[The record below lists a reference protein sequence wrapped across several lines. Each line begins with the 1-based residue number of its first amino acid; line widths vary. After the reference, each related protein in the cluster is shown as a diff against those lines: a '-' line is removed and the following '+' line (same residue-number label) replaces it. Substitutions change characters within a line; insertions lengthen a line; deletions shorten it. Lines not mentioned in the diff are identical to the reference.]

1 MRNDAGRLRGGQGRL
16 QVDTLTQPP
25 YASGCKGFVRKAG
38 AELAKWAALK
48 LMQGSAMQTSRLLVA
63 TACLALAPLASWAQV
78 TVKNDGQ
85 WRALF
90 TAGASVASGNSNSTT
105 INLSGEAVKATTTD
119 KLTLNGRGLYV
130 DNEDT
135 EAEKRLS
142 AGLAYQRDLNEK
154 IFGFGQL
161 DALRDEPA
169 NLSLRGSV
177 GGGLGYHL
185 IRRDDLTFDVSA
197 GVGYTQ
203 ERYLNPELQ
212 DDGSYRTR
220 RSNAEVLLAEES
232 THKFSENTTFRQK
245 LSYLPD
251 LRDSG
256 EFRATFDTALS
267 VAMTKRLSL
276 TASVSHRYDSNPGP
290 GLKKGDTLFITGV
303 SFRID

>member
-1 MRNDAGRLRGGQGRL
+1 
-16 QVDTLTQPP
+16 
-25 YASGCKGFVRKAG
+25 
-38 AELAKWAALK
+38 
-48 LMQGSAMQTSRLLVA
+48 MQTSRLRVA
-63 TACLALAPLASWAQV
+63 TACLALSLTPLASWAQIN
-78 TVKNDGQ
+78 VKTDGQ

-90 TAGASVASGNSNSTT
+90 TAGASLASGNSNSTT
-105 INLSGEAVKATTTD
+105 VNLSGEAVKATTTD
-119 KLTLNGRGLYV
+119 KFSLNGRGLYV
-130 DNEDT
+130 NNEGT

-142 AGLAYQRDLNEK
+142 AGLNYQRDLTEK
-154 IFGFGQL
+154 VFGFGQL

-169 NLSLRGSV
+169 NLSYRGSV
-177 GGGLGYHL
+177 GGGLGYHF

-197 GVGYTQ
+197 GVGYTR
-203 ERYLNPELQ
+203 EKYLTPELQ
-212 DDGSYRTR
+212 GDGSTR
-220 RSNAEVLLAEES
+220 EFYNNTEVLLAEES

-256 EFRATFDTALS
+256 EYRATFDTALS